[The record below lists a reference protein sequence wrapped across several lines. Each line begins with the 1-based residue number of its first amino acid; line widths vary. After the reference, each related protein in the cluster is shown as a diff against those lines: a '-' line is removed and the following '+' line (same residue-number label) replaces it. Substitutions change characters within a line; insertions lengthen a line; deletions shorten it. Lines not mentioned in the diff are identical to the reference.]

1 MEQNENYIDMIINSL
16 KYSISDLSALFWG
29 GIAVL
34 GSMLLIGLPF
44 LFGYVIR
51 SGREVLKGNGK
62 LPTWDN
68 LGEAF
73 KDGIMIILV
82 ALFFGLISGILY
94 VFIVPFFVVGVITGN
109 GVLILAALFMLLPAI
124 VISFVICLLMPA
136 AWIQYAVTG
145 NLLTALNPI
154 NALRMAA
161 KNPLAYIGA
170 VVATDHRTD
179 RPEHPRGAGHNDPLD
194 IVRRVHVERIHL
206 RVVLQAGECG
216 RPRHEDGRPGA
227 GRCMSYR
234 PSPFFSTCI
243 MIIR

>member
-16 KYSISDLSALFWG
+16 KYSVSDLSALFWG
-29 GIAVL
+29 GIAAL

-82 ALFFGLISGILY
+82 MLFFGLISGILY
-94 VFIVPFFVVGVITGN
+94 VFIVPFFIIGAITGN
-109 GVLILAALFMLLPAI
+109 GVLIVAGLFMLLPAI
-124 VISFVICLLMPA
+124 VISFAICLLTPA
-136 AWIQYAVTG
+136 AWVQYAVTG
-145 NLLTALNPI
+145 DVFKALNPI

-170 VVATDHRTD
+170 VVATIIVQIVLSIPAVLVVTIPWTSFAGYTASAYIYAWFYKQTTGAAPVMKTD
-179 RPEHPRGAGHNDPLD
+179 GPAPA
-194 IVRRVHVERIHL
+194 
-206 RVVLQAGECG
+206 A
-216 RPRHEDGRPGA
+216 A
-227 GRCMSYR
+227 
-234 PSPFFSTCI
+234 
-243 MIIR
+243 